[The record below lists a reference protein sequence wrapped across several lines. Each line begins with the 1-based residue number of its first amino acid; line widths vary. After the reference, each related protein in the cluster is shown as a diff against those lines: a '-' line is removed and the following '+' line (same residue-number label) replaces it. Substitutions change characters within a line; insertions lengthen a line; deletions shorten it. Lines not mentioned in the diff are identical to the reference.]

1 MKKILIFSL
10 AYYPK
15 HVGGAEVAIKEIT
28 DRMAPEDI
36 EFHMVTLRF
45 DRSLP
50 KVEQVG
56 NILVHR
62 IGFTKEN
69 PTMADLGVFPL
80 FLNKILFQ
88 FLAVYKAHRLH
99 KKYTYDAVWAM
110 MAHAT
115 AVPAGIFKTLHP
127 NVPYVLTLQEGDPIA
142 HIKKKMLP
150 LWPLFVRGFTKA
162 DLVQSIS
169 TFLANWARGMGY
181 KGSIEVV
188 PNAVDTAHFSQE
200 YPKEEL
206 DALKRKLGKK
216 PDEKYIIT
224 TSRLVHKNAVDD
236 VIVALSYLPKQVK
249 FLILGIGPDETA
261 LKDLAKENGV
271 SDRVMFLGQVDHKEM
286 PKYLKISDV
295 FTRPSRSEGFGIS
308 FVEAMAAEI
317 PVVATQEG
325 GLADFLFDPDR
336 NKDKKPT
343 GIAVNAS
350 DPKDLARGLKRAL
363 EDTELLRNMVPQAAR
378 MVREKYDWNLIAK
391 NMREKVFGSLF
402 EK

>member
-1 MKKILIFSL
+1 
-10 AYYPK
+10 
-15 HVGGAEVAIKEIT
+15 
-28 DRMAPEDI
+28 
-36 EFHMVTLRF
+36 
-45 DRSLP
+45 
-50 KVEQVG
+50 
-56 NILVHR
+56 
-62 IGFTKEN
+62 
-69 PTMADLGVFPL
+69 
-80 FLNKILFQ
+80 
-88 FLAVYKAHRLH
+88 
-99 KKYTYDAVWAM
+99 
-110 MAHAT
+110 
-115 AVPAGIFKTLHP
+115 
-127 NVPYVLTLQEGDPIA
+127 
-142 HIKKKMLP
+142 
-150 LWPLFVRGFTKA
+150 
-162 DLVQSIS
+162 
-169 TFLANWARGMGY
+169 
-181 KGSIEVV
+181 
-188 PNAVDTAHFSQE
+188 NAVDTAHFSQK

-216 PDEKYIIT
+216 SDEKYIIT

-236 VIVALSYLPKQVK
+236 VIVALVGLPETVK
-249 FLILGIGPDETA
+249 FLILGSGPDEAA